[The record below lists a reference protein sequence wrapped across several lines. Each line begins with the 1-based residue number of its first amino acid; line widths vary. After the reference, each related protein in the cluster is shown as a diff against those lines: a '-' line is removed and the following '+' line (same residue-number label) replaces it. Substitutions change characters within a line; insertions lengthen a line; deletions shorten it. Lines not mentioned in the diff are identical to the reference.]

1 MSYDKKKLS
10 NRFQKMFDD
19 GMINDTFLNINI
31 DKNITD
37 KLLKHQILHLYDLVT
52 SLTDNEIAIDASQT
66 GSGKTYVSMAICK
79 HLKLRPLIICPK
91 NVISMW
97 KEVCIFFNVDPLLI
111 VNYESIKKGLHSDIL
126 DIKANK
132 FIWSLDK
139 TKHILIFD
147 EAHRCKDPKSINAK
161 LLLSAKKM
169 CKILLLSATLTDTA
183 DNFYV
188 FGNMLS
194 LFNNV
199 KACRTL
205 MADIIKNGKN
215 NMSNTN
221 PINLFLF
228 PKYGSI
234 MINDK
239 LPKNIISAI
248 CYNLDESNE
257 KQIEDSLHIVKDN
270 LEITKIIKARQT
282 IELIKIP
289 IIIELTNKYIDSGKN
304 VVIFVNFIDTLM
316 TLSESLN
323 TKCIIH
329 GQQTDEERDK
339 NIDDFQNNKEKI
351 IILTLQSGGQSI
363 SLHDKTGHHPRV
375 SIISP
380 SFSSID
386 LIQALGRI
394 HRSGVKSYCY
404 QNIIFCANTHE
415 ENICQKIKNKIKFMK
430 DINEFNDNDFGL
442 DDIKF

>member
-1 MSYDKKKLS
+1 MNDKKKLS
-10 NRFQKMFDD
+10 NRLHKMFENGDVD
-19 GMINDTFLNINI
+19 DTFLNINI

-37 KLLKHQILHLYDLVT
+37 KLLKHQILHLYDLIT
-52 SLTDNEIAIDASQT
+52 SLTDNQIAIDASQT
-66 GSGKTYVSMAICK
+66 GSGKTYVSIAICK
-79 HLKLRPLIICPK
+79 YFKLKPLIICPK

-97 KEVCIFFNVDPLLI
+97 KDVCKIFNIEPLLI
-111 VNYESIKKGLHSDIL
+111 VNYETFKKGIHSEIL
-126 DIKANK
+126 NIKSNK
-132 FIWSLDK
+132 FIWSVDK
-139 TKHILIFD
+139 TKHMIIFD
-147 EAHRCKDPKSINAK
+147 EAHRCKDPKSLNAK
-161 LLLSAKKM
+161 LLLSAKGL
-169 CKILLLSATLTDTA
+169 CKILLISATITDKS

-188 FGNMLS
+188 FGFMLS
-194 LFNNV
+194 LFNTI
-199 KACRTL
+199 KQCRTL

-234 MINDK
+234 MTNDK

-248 CYNLDESNE
+248 CYDLDSDNV
-257 KQIEDSLHIVKDN
+257 KQIDQALHTVKDN

-289 IIIELTNKYIDSGKN
+289 IFIDLANKYIESGKSI
-304 VVIFVNFIDTLM
+304 VIFVNYIETLT
-316 TLSESLN
+316 TLAELLN

-329 GQQTDEERDK
+329 GQQTNEERDK

-363 SLHDKTGHHPRV
+363 SLHDKNGHHPRV

-415 ENICQKIKNKIKFMK
+415 ENICNKIKNKIKFMK

-442 DDIKF
+442 DDVKF

>member
-1 MSYDKKKLS
+1 
-10 NRFQKMFDD
+10 
-19 GMINDTFLNINI
+19 
-31 DKNITD
+31 
-37 KLLKHQILHLYDLVT
+37 
-52 SLTDNEIAIDASQT
+52 
-66 GSGKTYVSMAICK
+66 
-79 HLKLRPLIICPK
+79 
-91 NVISMW
+91 MW
-97 KEVCIFFNVDPLLI
+97 KEICKLFNVEPLLI
-111 VNYESIKKGLHSDIL
+111 INYENIKKGNQGHVL
-126 DIKANK
+126 DINKNK
-132 FIWSLDK
+132 FVWSLDK
-139 TKHILIFD
+139 TKHLLIFD
-147 EAHRCKDPKSINAK
+147 EAHRCKDQKSLNAK
-161 LLLSAKKM
+161 LMLSAKGL
-169 CKILLLSATLTDTA
+169 CKILLVSATLTDSP

-194 LFNNV
+194 LFNTV
-199 KACRTL
+199 KQCRTL
-205 MADIIKNGKN
+205 MTDIIKNGKN
-215 NMSNTN
+215 NMSNAN

-234 MINDK
+234 MVNDK

-248 CYNLDESNE
+248 CYDIDDINE
-257 KQIEDSLHIVKDN
+257 KQIKDALHIIKDN
-270 LEITKIIKARQT
+270 LEITKIIKARQI
-282 IELIKIP
+282 IETIKIP
-289 IIIELTNKYIDSGKN
+289 IIIDLTNKYIESGKSI
-304 VVIFVNFIDTLM
+304 VIFVNFIDTLM

-323 TKCIIH
+323 TKCVIH

-339 NIDDFQNNKEKI
+339 NIDDFQNNRDKI

-375 SIISP
+375 SIILP

>member
-1 MSYDKKKLS
+1 MNYDKKKLS
-10 NRFQKMFDD
+10 DRFQKIFENGDV
-19 GMINDTFLNINI
+19 NNTFLNINI
-31 DKNITD
+31 DKSITD
-37 KLLKHQILHLYDLVT
+37 KLLKHQILHLYDLIT
-52 SLTDNEIAIDASQT
+52 SLIDNEIAIDGSQT
-66 GSGKTYVSMAICK
+66 GSGKTYVSIAICK
-79 HLKLRPLIICPK
+79 YFKLRPLIICPK

-97 KEVCIFFNVDPLLI
+97 KEVCNIFDVDPLLI
-111 VNYESIKKGLHSDIL
+111 VNYETIKKGLHTGIL
-126 DIKANK
+126 DIKSNK

-139 TKHILIFD
+139 TKHIVIFD

-161 LLLSAKKM
+161 LLLSVKGL
-169 CKILLLSATLTDTA
+169 CKILMISATLTDKPE
-183 DNFYV
+183 NFYV
-188 FGNMLS
+188 FGFMLS
-194 LFNNV
+194 LFNTV
-199 KACRTL
+199 KQCRTL

-228 PKYGSI
+228 PKYGSV

-248 CYNLDESNE
+248 CYDLDNENE
-257 KQIEDSLHIVKDN
+257 KQIENALHIVKDN

-289 IIIELTNKYIDSGKN
+289 IIIDLVNKYIESGKSI
-304 VVIFVNFIDTLM
+304 VIFVNYLDTLM
-316 TLSESLN
+316 SLSELLN
-323 TKCIIH
+323 TKCIVH
-329 GQQTDEERDK
+329 GQQTDQERDK

-363 SLHDKTGHHPRV
+363 SLHDKNGHHPRV

-415 ENICQKIKNKIKFMK
+415 ENICNKIKNKIKFMK